1 MKKPASCA
9 SGLLVLFNFAWA
21 LLAVALA
28 GESFF
33 GATLFTRFQ
42 VKRMPLDLLN
52 DVFLLYFTFEPSQ
65 SAFERLAI
73 LQMDFCQLEIH
84 HLPEPLV

>member
-1 MKKPASCA
+1 
-9 SGLLVLFNFAWA
+9 
-21 LLAVALA
+21 
-28 GESFF
+28 
-33 GATLFTRFQ
+33 
-42 VKRMPLDLLN
+42 MPLDLFN
-52 DVFLLYFTFEPSQ
+52 DVFLLNFTFESSQ